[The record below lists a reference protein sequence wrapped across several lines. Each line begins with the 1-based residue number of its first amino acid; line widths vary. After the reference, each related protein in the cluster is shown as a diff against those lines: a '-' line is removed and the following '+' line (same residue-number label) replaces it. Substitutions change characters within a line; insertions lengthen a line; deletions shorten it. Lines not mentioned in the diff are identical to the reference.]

1 MSTAPKLFTIADIDA
16 LPEGKRA
23 ELIDGIIYDMSA
35 PSLIHQDI
43 VAELTTIF
51 RNYIKS
57 RNGTCRAIP
66 APFAVRLSNDN
77 YNYVEPDLSV
87 ICDSEKLDSTG
98 CNGAP
103 DFIAEVVSP
112 SSKRMDYLIKLF
124 KYRSAGV
131 REYWI
136 INPMNRTI
144 QTYYFDGQ
152 EEFEVYNFEDI
163 IPVRIYEDFNISLAD
178 IV

>member
-1 MSTAPKLFTIADIDA
+1 MNPATQRHTIADIEA
-16 LPEGKRA
+16 FPEGTRA

-51 RNYIKS
+51 RNYIRSHKGS
-57 RNGTCRAIP
+57 CRAFP
-66 APFAVRLSNDN
+66 APFAVYLNQDD
-77 YNYVEPDLSV
+77 YNYVEPDISI
-87 ICDSEKLDSTG
+87 ICDPNKLNDKG
-98 CNGAP
+98 CLGAP

-112 SSKRMDYLIKLF
+112 ASKRMDYLIKLF

-136 INPMNRTI
+136 INPENRTI
-144 QTYYFDGQ
+144 QTYYFD
-152 EEFEVYNFEDI
+152 ENEDFEAYTFDDS
-163 IPVRIYEDFNISLAD
+163 IPVRIYEDLKICLANI
-178 IV
+178 